1 MVTKTARRKT
11 SGLRFAVFG
20 FALLGFIC
28 NGACTGA
35 CNEAPGPAAG
45 DNSTPGQPLRHPQR
59 IISLTLGTDE
69 ILCALVEPERIAALS
84 YLAADP
90 ENSNV
95 ASTAKKLGSIPTG
108 NIERIVHL
116 QPDLILAAHY
126 TEIGRRGLLERTG
139 APVVLIS
146 AFRSFHDIEANIMT
160 IGRAVGEPERAQSL
174 IGEMRAKLQTET
186 EKLDRT
192 TAAKKKTVLYLAH
205 PNWTAGSG
213 TTLHEVISYAGFRN
227 AAAEHGFAGHGK
239 ISIEKILSINP
250 DAILI
255 GTGYNRDEG
264 FRDRLLGDP
273 LFAPLDAVR
282 RRRIVALPSR
292 QLTAVSHHL
301 ADCVTALRD
310 VMAEI
315 SIAKTV
321 QANHK
326 NNQGRIGK

>member
-1 MVTKTARRKT
+1 MVTEMGLKKNFAGLFTIFGLALLSFACNGVPDGTSNGVPGPT
-11 SGLRFAVFG
+11 SGG
-20 FALLGFIC
+20 SP
-28 NGACTGA
+28 TS
-35 CNEAPGPAAG
+35 
-45 DNSTPGQPLRHPQR
+45 DHPQPHR

-69 ILCALVEPERIAALS
+69 ILCALVAPDRIAALS

-95 ASTAKKLGSIPTG
+95 ASTAKKLDSISTG

-126 TEIGRRGLLERTG
+126 TQIGRRDLLERTG

-160 IGRAVGEPERAQSL
+160 IGRAVGETERAQSL
-174 IGEMRAKLQTET
+174 IARMRAKLQTKT
-186 EKLDRT
+186 DKPDRT
-192 TAAKKKTVLYLAH
+192 ASAKKMSVLYLAH

-213 TTLHEVISYAGFRN
+213 TTLHEVITYAGFRN
-227 AAAEHGFAGHGK
+227 AATEHGVAGHEK

-255 GTGYNRDEG
+255 GTGYSRDEG
-264 FRDRLLGDP
+264 FRERLLGDP
-273 LFAPLDAVR
+273 LFAPLDAVQR
-282 RRRIVALPSR
+282 QRIVALPSR

-301 ADCVTALRD
+301 ADSVTALRD
-310 VMAEI
+310 GMAEI

-326 NNQGRIGK
+326 NMQGRIGK